1 MKRSLKIVV
10 AIIAFI
16 AFTPNQTKAQQ
27 MAVGGGVFYASSVN
41 SIGISL
47 NGEYQFTDEWSAAPS
62 FTYFLKKDDYWTR
75 MTLDLD
81 ANYKFK
87 EIEGVG
93 GLYGI
98 GGIAFTFDSFKWSDS
113 TWGGYDANTTST
125 TLGLNLGIGL
135 NVPLAEKMTI
145 APELRYT
152 IMSGGYLRIGAKF
165 MYSL

>member
-1 MKRSLKIVV
+1 MKRTLKIAF

-16 AFTPNQTKAQQ
+16 VLAPNQTKAQQ
-27 MAVGGGVFYASSVN
+27 MAAGGGLVYASSVN

-62 FTYFLKKDDYWTR
+62 FTYFLKKNDYWTR
-75 MTLDLD
+75 ITLDLD

-87 EIEGVG
+87 EIEDIGV
-93 GLYGI
+93 LYGI

-113 TWGGYDANTTST
+113 TLDGYSDTS
-125 TLGLNLGIGL
+125 LGLNLGIGL
-135 NVPLAEKMTI
+135 NVVIADKMTI
-145 APELRYT
+145 APELKYT

>member
-1 MKRSLKIVV
+1 MKRTLKIVF
-10 AIIAFI
+10 AIIIFI
-16 AFTPNQTKAQQ
+16 AFTPDQVKAQQ
-27 MAVGGGVFYASSVN
+27 MKVGGGLVYASSVN

-47 NGEYQFTDEWSAAPS
+47 NGEYQFTDEWSASPA

-98 GGIAFTFDSFKWSDS
+98 GGLAFTFDSFSWGDS
-113 TWGGYDANTTST
+113 TLDGYNNTST
-125 TLGLNLGIGL
+125 SLGLNLGIGL
-135 NVPLAEKMTI
+135 NFALAEKMTI